1 VSGKRNVKT
10 FKGYVF
16 VVFSGAV
23 LLVAALFVGLQWGTN
38 STISAFGPPVTVR
51 TIALVAGSAA
61 GGVILYWML
70 RLFVHGFRILWKA
83 RRQEKQM
90 LAAARR
96 AERAA
101 RRAERQK
108 AAAGGGAEAEQQEP
122 AGEAGG
128 DRGGA
133 GEP

>member
-1 VSGKRNVKT
+1 MKT

-96 AERAA
+96 AER
-101 RRAERQK
+101 QK
-108 AAAGGGAEAEQQEP
+108 AAAGGAEAEQQEP
-122 AGEAGG
+122 ADEAGG